1 MSPSPCAPAPS
12 PAADPVP
19 GPGAAPAPGPGA
31 DTPWPYAWS
40 LAATGTTWRVLTR
53 EPLPRALRRELVALV
68 DAYEGVFSR
77 FRPDSLVRRA
87 AEGASCPPT
96 TGGSGPVVLDL
107 PAGSARMLE
116 LYDRLHA
123 ATSGRLDPLVG
134 SDLVALGYDERCTL
148 VVRDGALS
156 HLGAVGG
163 RPVWGREAHH
173 DGDRLVLERPAL
185 VDVGAV
191 GKGLLIDL
199 VGQELEE
206 AGVDEFVIDGSGDLL
221 VRSAQPVRL
230 GLEEPRAAGAPRG
243 QEPRVVGVVELSRA
257 ALCASGPQRRSW
269 GPGLHHL
276 LDALTGLPV
285 RGAQV
290 PVATWAV
297 ADDAATAD
305 GLATALF
312 LADPADLAAA
322 GFRYDFALLRSDGSA
337 AVSRGFAALPG
348 ELFTA

>member
-12 PAADPVP
+12 PDAGPVP

-107 PAGSARMLE
+107 PAGSARMLD

-123 ATSGRLDPLVG
+123 ATAGRLDPLVG

-148 VVRDGALS
+148 LVRDGALAR
-156 HLGAVGG
+156 LGAVGG
-163 RPVWGREAHH
+163 RPVWGRDARHE
-173 DGDRLVLERPAL
+173 GDRLVLERPAL

-191 GKGLLIDL
+191 GKGFLVDL
-199 VGQELEE
+199 VGQAL
-206 AGVDEFVIDGSGDLL
+206 AQGGVGQYVVDGSGDLL
-221 VRSAQPVRL
+221 VRSETPVRL
-230 GLEEPRAAGAPRG
+230 GLEEPGAHRSTGAG
-243 QEPRVVGVVELSRA
+243 RVVGVVTLTHG
-257 ALCASGPQRRSW
+257 ALCASGTQRRTW

-276 LDALTGLPV
+276 LDAVTGLPV
-285 RGAQV
+285 AGPRV

-297 ADDAATAD
+297 AQDAATAD

-312 LADPADLAAA
+312 LTDPADLARA
-322 GFRYDFALLRSDGSA
+322 GLRYDFALLRSDGTA
-337 AVSRGFAALPG
+337 AVSRGFADLPG